1 MTSIVTANGAR
12 VMVGVIVTNTQYV
25 VPLSSAPYFEV
36 TVGTSADGPHPA
48 TLLTKN
54 RRVYQDALDAENTG
68 ERLEVEWEP
77 RTRDGQPVR
86 ELLAIRRSV

>member
-1 MTSIVTANGAR
+1 MTSIATANGAR
-12 VMVGVIVTNTQYV
+12 VMVGVIVTHTQYV

-68 ERLEVEWEP
+68 ERLEVEWVP
-77 RTRDGQPVR
+77 RTLDGQPVR